1 MMEFSGIVIKSTGSN
16 YEVWHDGNIYNGR
29 IKGTFRLKG
38 IDTTNPVVV
47 GDTVTLDITE
57 GETTGWITEVKPRRN
72 YIIRKSKNLSKQAHI
87 LATNLDLALVVVTPV
102 MPRTSTGFIDRFLA
116 SAEAYSIPAGLIFN
130 KADLYDEDVNE
141 YAEELIF
148 LYRKTGY
155 PCFKVSAL
163 KPETLHELKEML
175 QEKTT
180 LLSGHSGA
188 GKSTLINALVPE
200 LNLKT
205 AEISR
210 QHLKGMHTTTFAQMH
225 PLPGSGFII
234 DTPGIREFGTLDF
247 NPNEVSHFFPE
258 IFQKAKDCRFSDCT
272 HTHESGCAVIPALE
286 KDIAISR
293 YESYLSIYRN
303 EDLYR

>member
-1 MMEFSGIVIKSTGSN
+1 MELTGTVVKSTGSN
-16 YEVWHDGNIYNGR
+16 YEIWHEGKIYNGR

-47 GDTVTLDITE
+47 GDTVTLQLPD
-57 GETTGWITEVKPRRN
+57 GETTGWITDVKPRKN

-87 LATNLDLALVVVTPV
+87 LAANLDLALMVVTPV

-116 SAEAYSIPAGLIFN
+116 TAEAYSIPAGLVFN
-130 KADLYDEDVNE
+130 KSDLYDESIEKYTDS
-141 YAEELIF
+141 LIA
-148 LYRKTGY
+148 LYQKINY
-155 PCFKVSAL
+155 LCFKVSAV
-163 KPETLHELKEML
+163 KAETLNELSKVL
-175 QEKTT
+175 HHKVT

-188 GKSTLINALVPE
+188 GKSTLINALIPG

-205 AEISR
+205 APISK

-225 PLPGSGFII
+225 PLPEGGFII

-247 NPNEVSHFFPE
+247 NPKEVSHFFPE
-258 IFQKAKDCRFSDCT
+258 IFNMAKNCRFSDCT
-272 HTHESGCAVIPALE
+272 HTHEKGCAVIPALE
-286 KDIAISR
+286 KEIALSR
-293 YESYLSIYRN
+293 YESYLSILRN